1 MTKTLI
7 ATFTA
12 RPGRRERVALL
23 VEEFAEAVRKE
34 PGNLVFEV
42 FTRNASD
49 HDFVVF
55 EQYQDDA
62 AFDEHLAN
70 PAGIPFNAEL
80 NSLIVGE
87 GSQLDFL
94 NRPIRTSLR

>member
-12 RPGRRERVALL
+12 RPGQRERVALL
-23 VEEFAEAVRKE
+23 VEEFAVTVREE
-34 PGNLVFEV
+34 PGNLRFEV

-49 HDFVVF
+49 HDFVIF
-55 EQYQDDA
+55 EQYRDDA
-62 AFDEHLAN
+62 AFLEHLAN

-94 NRPIRTSLR
+94 DPPIGT